1 MSYITPHKGMT
12 VLPVIFALL
21 FAVALLLILQQQQ
34 QGVSEQQGALVVSKR
49 AELLADAA
57 GQWVAMEI
65 LSQQA
70 PNTPTS
76 CPADLSFADTEQPQ
90 LNVTIDCSIR
100 RFNNNRHQLV
110 DLEITVEYSTP
121 SSPAYIRQQFEWV
134 LSP

>member
-34 QGVSEQQGALVVSKR
+34 QGIATQQGALVVSKR

-65 LSQQA
+65 LSQRL
-70 PNTPTS
+70 PNTATS
-76 CPADLSFADTEQPQ
+76 CPNNLDFADTDQPEFS
-90 LNVTIDCSIR
+90 VTIQCSVR
-100 RFNNNRHQLV
+100 NFNSNRHQLV
-110 DLEITVEYSTP
+110 DLEITVEYATA
-121 SSPAYIRQQFEWV
+121 SSPDYVRQQFEWV